1 MRRFRFDD
9 MIVEEAAPDFQDI
22 LANARRRQIRPLC
35 LCREPGV
42 SMYIARVADQYVV
55 KRMPLSGGGHDS
67 TCASYEPPDDLS
79 GLGALVGNAIQVDG
93 DTGMSA
99 LKLGFSLTKVGPRA
113 RQVAGSGD
121 SATAVMTRK
130 LSLCSMLNYLWHQ
143 AELTAWMSRWTGKR
157 QWWNIRWHLLEAARQ
172 MTVRDAPLSDVLFV
186 PEPFRAADKAALEKR
201 QAAALSGALPPRT
214 GPRKLMVLIG
224 EIKKFEPM
232 RNGQRML
239 IKHLPDLP
247 FMLHDKLYSRLLT
260 RFENEFALS
269 DGDQSSHLLAIATFG
284 LTSAGLAIV
293 EEMALMVVNENW
305 VPYETV
311 YEKKL
316 LDALA
321 GVRERSIKGL
331 RYALAPDAP
340 IASVLLQKQQQPVA
354 LYIVPATADD
364 EYEEKLR
371 SLISSRPE
379 IGAWIWR
386 IADGGMPSLPS

>member
-1 MRRFRFDD
+1 MRRFRLDD
-9 MIVEEAAPDFQDI
+9 MIVEEAAPNFQDI

-42 SMYIARVADQYVV
+42 SMCIARVANQYVV

-93 DTGMSA
+93 DTGLSA

-121 SATAVMTRK
+121 STTAVGTTRK

-186 PEPFRAADKAALEKR
+186 PEPFRAADKAGLEKR
-201 QAAALSGALPPRT
+201 RAAALSGALPPRT

-224 EIKKFEPM
+224 EIKKFERM

-247 FMLHDKLYSRLLT
+247 FMLHDKLYSRLLI

-269 DGDQSSHLLAIATFG
+269 DGDQTSHLPHCRRGNAQPALLRNNIGSGGGRISNMRRMRYQMRIAG
-284 LTSAGLAIV
+284 SDGEV
-293 EEMALMVVNENW
+293 MEN
-305 VPYETV
+305 TANFDSTAFLIAF
-311 YEKKL
+311 L
-316 LDALA
+316 LKES
-321 GVRERSIKGL
+321 G
-331 RYALAPDAP
+331 
-340 IASVLLQKQQQPVA
+340 ASLKTN
-354 LYIVPATADD
+354 ATA
-364 EYEEKLR
+364 LR
-371 SLISSRPE
+371 ATRSPSR
-379 IGAWIWR
+379 
-386 IADGGMPSLPS
+386 